1 MKIKQATSQI
11 KKLKNAK
18 NANMDVLIVV
28 TSYNVT
34 NVHQGFTLIF
44 NLEALK
50 DSVSKI
56 AIQFSS
62 RMEMLEFFSMIIL
75 PEHANNASL
84 DV

>member
-44 NLEALK
+44 NQEALK